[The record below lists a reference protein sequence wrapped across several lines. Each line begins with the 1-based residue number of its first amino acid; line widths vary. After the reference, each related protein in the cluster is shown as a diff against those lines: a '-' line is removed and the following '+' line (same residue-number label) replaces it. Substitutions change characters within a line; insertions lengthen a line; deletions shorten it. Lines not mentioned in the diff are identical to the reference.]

1 MTSLKWSDESVKVEI
16 LLHQAAPHDL
26 DITVIGQ
33 SFSEFVYKVGTEGNM
48 VNLFEYKI
56 VKDTRDKKLG
66 ELAYNYRQVK
76 REN

>member
-1 MTSLKWSDESVKVEI
+1 MKVEI